1 MAKYCKLSDYAKKF
15 GVTYRTAFNR
25 FRAGKLEGAIRDN
38 TGHIC
43 VPIEYLQGPIT
54 SDVTIYASVPTNR
67 PEDLELLELQAQRL
81 VNFCNARGYH
91 VDKVVKE
98 VASSITETR
107 PKLVEI
113 LRDRNIKHIVV
124 EHQSKVAR
132 FGYEYI
138 ETLLEQDQREIEC
151 MNAIDEDRES
161 LIDDFVRVIYN
172 VCKTLGSKRIP
183 KKNIRQFITKLG
195 LNVSNNIDE
204 LND

>member
-25 FRAGKLEGAIRDN
+25 FKAGKLEGAFSDN

-43 VPIEYLQGPIT
+43 VPIEYLQGPV
-54 SDVTIYASVPTNR
+54 SSNVTIYASVSSNK
-67 PEDLELLELQAQRL
+67 PEDLEALELQAQRL
-81 VNFCNARGYH
+81 VAFCNARGYH
-91 VDKVVKE
+91 VDKIVKE
-98 VASSITETR
+98 IASSITEVR
-107 PKLVEI
+107 PKLNDI
-113 LRDRNIKHIVV
+113 LKDRNVKLIVV
-124 EHQSKVAR
+124 EHKTKVAR

-151 MNAIDEDRES
+151 MNSIDEDKEA
-161 LIDDFVRVIYN
+161 LTDDFVRVIYH
-172 VCKTLGSKRIP
+172 VCKSLGTKRIP

-195 LNVSNNIDE
+195 INISANIEE

>member
-25 FRAGKLEGAIRDN
+25 FNAGKLEGAIRDN

-43 VPIEYLQGPIT
+43 VPIEYLQGPVT
-54 SDVTIYASVPTNR
+54 SDVTIYASVPTSH
-67 PEDLELLELQAQRL
+67 PEDLEALEMQAQRL
-81 VNFCNARGYH
+81 INFCNARGYH
-91 VDKVVKE
+91 VDRVVKE

-124 EHQSKVAR
+124 EHQSKIAR

-151 MNAIDEDRES
+151 MNAIDEDREA
-161 LIDDFVRVIYN
+161 LVDDFVRVIYN
-172 VCKTLGSKRIP
+172 ICKTLGSKRIP
-183 KKNIRQFITKLG
+183 KKNIRQFISKLG
-195 LNVSNNIDE
+195 LNVSLNVDE